1 MLAAI
6 PAPQDRRV
14 QRDDRR
20 LNPLLAAKLSPSLT
34 KADLAPSPTK
44 APRLTEADLIDI
56 VVKGADL
63 YKHLKAVTELRTAN
77 STLRK
82 EFAKLVWPTLFSRC
96 VSAIS
101 SIFTAKR
108 PAPELRKRSLQAKIG
123 ENVTELKQLL
133 EGKIQP
139 TIEEIRRAHHGK
151 TFVPTKDTP
160 QSLILAAIPTEKIRK
175 KLPTHAELMIG
186 VENYISSEKGCRALV
201 VENKRGERMVI
212 TRLNNINEEE
222 TLEISYRRQ
231 GKVDI
236 TLTTKNGVTEK
247 SLWNDD
253 ANHLATSFAA
263 GKSIRFES
271 KRYDQYTVAAPTA
284 S

>member
-1 MLAAI
+1 MPTATAT
-6 PAPQDRRV
+6 QHRRV
-14 QRDDRR
+14 PPEDVRS
-20 LNPLLAAKLSPSLT
+20 NPFLPTKAPSLT
-34 KADLAPSPTK
+34 KADL
-44 APRLTEADLIDI
+44 IDI
-56 VVKGADL
+56 TVMGADL
-63 YKHLKAVTELRTAN
+63 PPHLKAVTELRSAN
-77 STLRK
+77 STLRQ
-82 EFAKLVWPTLFSRC
+82 EFAKLVWPPRGTLFSRC

-108 PAPELRKRSLQAKIG
+108 PAPELLKRSLQAKIG

-139 TIEEIRRAHHGK
+139 TIEQIRQAHHGK
-151 TFVPTKDTP
+151 TFVRTKDTP
-160 QSLILAAIPTEKIRK
+160 QSLILAAIPTEKIKK
-175 KLPTHAELMIG
+175 KLPTHVELMIG
-186 VENYISSEKGCRALV
+186 VENFISSEKGCRARV
-201 VENKRGERMVI
+201 VENKLGERMVI
-212 TRLNNINEEE
+212 TRLNKNNEEE

-271 KRYDQYTVAAPTA
+271 KRYDEYTVAAPTA

>member
-1 MLAAI
+1 MTALACEKLI
-6 PAPQDRRV
+6 DRGPKKDSRS
-14 QRDDRR
+14 D
-20 LNPLLAAKLSPSLT
+20 
-34 KADLAPSPTK
+34 
-44 APRLTEADLIDI
+44 PRLPAVPSARLTTGELVDIGVNGAEIRLLLI
-56 VVKGADL
+56 
-63 YKHLKAVTELRTAN
+63 AVTKLRETN
-77 STLRK
+77 SNLRQ
-82 EFAKLVWPTLFSRC
+82 EFAKLVWPPRGTLFGRC

-108 PAPELRKRSLQAKIG
+108 PAPELLKRSLQAKIR

-151 TFVPTKDTP
+151 TFVRTRDTP
-160 QSLILAAIPTEKIRK
+160 QSLILAAVPTEKIK
-175 KLPTHAELMIG
+175 KLPTHVELMIG
-186 VENYISSEKGCRALV
+186 ITNYIDSKRDSRAHI
-201 VENKRGERMVI
+201 VESKLGERMVI
-212 TRLNNINEEE
+212 VRFNKNNEEE

-253 ANHLATSFAA
+253 ANHLATSFAD

-271 KRYDQYTVAAPTA
+271 KRYDDYTVAAPTA